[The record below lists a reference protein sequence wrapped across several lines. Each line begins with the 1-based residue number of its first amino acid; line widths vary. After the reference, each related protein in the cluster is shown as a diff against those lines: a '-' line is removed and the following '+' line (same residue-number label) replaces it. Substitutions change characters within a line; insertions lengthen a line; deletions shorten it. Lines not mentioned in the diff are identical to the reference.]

1 MSGTPFHGSCSS
13 ATRREVLRGGL
24 AASAALVAG
33 PSSLLAALRASEPP
47 EAAARPWLEAAQ
59 KTQRWLARS
68 AVRSEN
74 GLTWPADPENPRST
88 GTDLYHGAPGVVL
101 FYLELYHATRDPEAL
116 ATAAAGA
123 DHLAAWVKDVPAN
136 AQAGLYTGL
145 AGVAYTL
152 AVAAR
157 ATNLDR
163 HRDAAQR
170 ALQRVHAMAKPAGRG
185 VEWNQSTDIVSGSA
199 GIGLFLLW
207 AQKNMDDRRA
217 LALASRAGQRLIELG
232 EPANNGLKWLIQP
245 GTARNYPNFSHG
257 AAGVSFFLASLHQAT
272 KSQEFLNAALAGTR
286 YLDAIAT
293 TTPSGG
299 RMVFHS
305 EPGNESLYYLSWC
318 HGPGGTARLYHR
330 LSENTGSTTHRDRV
344 DQLARALEE
353 MKVPERSPGFWN
365 NISQCCGNSGVVEFL
380 LDVHRSRGERRY
392 LDLAVRISE
401 DTMLRAT
408 PESDAVKWIQAE
420 HRVRPELLV
429 AQTGLMQG
437 AAGVGLALL
446 HLDGALET
454 RARLVVLPDNPF

>member
-1 MSGTPFHGSCSS
+1 MNGTAFHGFCSC
-13 ATRREVLRGGL
+13 ATRRDVLRGGL
-24 AASAALVAG
+24 AASATLLAG
-33 PSSLLAALRASEPP
+33 PSSLLAALRASQPSGT
-47 EAAARPWLEAAQ
+47 AARPWLEAAQ
-59 KTQRWLARS
+59 KAERWLARS
-68 AVRSEN
+68 AVRTEQ
-74 GLTWPADPENPRST
+74 GITWPADPATPRSI

-116 ATAAAGA
+116 AKAAAGA
-123 DHLAAWVKDVPAN
+123 DHLAAWVKDAPAT

-152 AVAAR
+152 AMAAR
-157 ATNLDR
+157 TTTLAR
-163 HRDAAQR
+163 HRDAGQR
-170 ALQRVHAMAKPAGRG
+170 ALQRVHAMAKTAGRG

-207 AQKNMDDRRA
+207 AREHMDDRRA
-217 LALASRAGQRLIELG
+217 VALASRAGQRLIELG
-232 EPANNGLKWLIQP
+232 QPASDGLKWFIQP
-245 GTARNYPNFSHG
+245 GMARNYPNFSHG
-257 AAGVSFFLASLHQAT
+257 AAGVSFFLASLHRAT
-272 KSQEFLNAALAGTR
+272 KSQEFLDAALAGTR

-293 TTPSGG
+293 TTPAGG

-305 EPGNESLYYLSWC
+305 EPGNESIFYLSWC

-330 LSENTGSTTHRDRV
+330 LGEITGSTAHRDRV
-344 DQLARALEE
+344 EQLARALED
-353 MKVPERSPGFWN
+353 MKVPERSSGFWN

-392 LDLAVRISE
+392 LDLAVRVSE
-401 DTMLRAT
+401 DTMQRAT
-408 PESDAVKWIQAE
+408 PESDALKWIQAE

-437 AAGVGLALL
+437 ASGVGLAML

-454 RARLVVLPDNPF
+454 RQRLVVLPDNPF

>member
-1 MSGTPFHGSCSS
+1 MRDKFLHDFHSC
-13 ATRREVLRGGL
+13 ATRRDVLRGGV
-24 AASAALVAG
+24 AASAALIAA
-33 PSSLLAALRASEPP
+33 PTSLLAALRASER
-47 EAAARPWLEAAQ
+47 AAIAARPWLEAAQ
-59 KTQRWLARS
+59 KAERWLARA
-68 AVRSEN
+68 AVRSEQ
-74 GLTWPADPENPRST
+74 GLTWPADPATPRSA

-116 ATAAAGA
+116 SRAAAGA
-123 DHLAAWVKDVPAN
+123 DHLAAWVKDVPAT

-152 AVAAR
+152 AMAAR
-157 ATNLDR
+157 TTNLAR

-185 VEWNQSTDIVSGSA
+185 VEWNQSTDIISGNA

-207 AQKNMDDRRA
+207 AHRHMDDRRA
-217 LALASRAGQRLIELG
+217 LALASRAGERLIELG
-232 EPANNGLKWLIQP
+232 EPSHEGLKWLIQP
-245 GTARNYPNFSHG
+245 GMARNYPNFSHG
-257 AAGVSFFLASLHQAT
+257 AAGVSYFLASLHQAT
-272 KSQEFLNAALAGTR
+272 KSQEFLDAALAGTR

-293 TTPSGG
+293 TTPAGG

-305 EPGNESLYYLSWC
+305 EPGNEGLFYLSWC

-330 LSENTGSTTHRDRV
+330 LADVTGSTVQRDRV
-344 DQLARALEE
+344 EQLARALED

-401 DTMLRAT
+401 DTVLRGT
-408 PESDAVKWIQAE
+408 PEADAMKWIQAE
-420 HRVRPELLV
+420 HRVRPEQLV
-429 AQTGLMQG
+429 AQTGFMQG
-437 AAGVGLALL
+437 AAGVGLAML
-446 HLDGALET
+446 HLDGALES
-454 RARLVVLPDNPF
+454 RERLVILPDNPF